1 MNQYYPLTISAL
13 HIFAFFLKHVLE
25 FRAKCKNSVTGDVRT
40 SLLIDQSNDN
50 KLFHGVHGGVN
61 QYGEWDRIFPHIT
74 HGSLC
79 KKGQSVTVET
89 KTNA

>member
-13 HIFAFFLKHVLE
+13 HILAFFLKRVLE

-40 SLLIDQSNDN
+40 SLLIDQSDDN

-61 QYGEWDRIFPHIT
+61 QYGE
-74 HGSLC
+74 
-79 KKGQSVTVET
+79 
-89 KTNA
+89 